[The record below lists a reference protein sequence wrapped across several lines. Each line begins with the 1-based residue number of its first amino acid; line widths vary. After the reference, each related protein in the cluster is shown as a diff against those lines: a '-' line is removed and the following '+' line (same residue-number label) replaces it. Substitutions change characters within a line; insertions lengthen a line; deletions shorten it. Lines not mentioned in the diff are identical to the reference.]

1 MGAGRAAAAAS
12 AAPASAKKQEAPIA
26 DVVTPVETDTPSIDD
41 EDAVDES
48 GVDLVMRTLGA
59 TQIGEIAN

>member
-1 MGAGRAAAAAS
+1 MSCATT
-12 AAPASAKKQEAPIA
+12 QDAPIA
-26 DVVTPVETDTPSIDD
+26 VVVSPVDADTPSIDD

-59 TQIGEIAN
+59 TQIGEISN